1 MTLVVKP
8 HPWFNSLV
16 MPASL
21 TIEEAHVI
29 LENSLTTA
37 IGSSRSVVPYDQIA
51 SVDILGGMV
60 GCKLRI
66 RTTGGDIYMLK
77 AVSVVEAEAAVKAIQ
92 ARLS

>member
-1 MTLVVKP
+1 MTMVLKP

-16 MPASL
+16 TPVSL

-37 IGSSRSVVPYDQIA
+37 IGRSHSVVPYDKIA
-51 SVDILGGMV
+51 SVDILGSMI

-66 RTTGGDIYMLK
+66 RTTGGDIYMLR
-77 AVSVVEAEAAVKAIQ
+77 AVPVAEAEAAVKAIQ